1 MRVKLCNQKG
11 EVCVIRKIFY
21 IIGGMYMD
29 LLKEN
34 EAFCVGVAFGV
45 DLYQR
50 KIIEAHRRGKPLM
63 VDGNL
68 YYLEDGRERLARV
81 IDEICK

>member
-1 MRVKLCNQKG
+1 MNELQR
-11 EVCVIRKIFY
+11 
-21 IIGGMYMD
+21 D
-29 LLKEN
+29 
-34 EAFCVGVAFGV
+34 EAFLIGVAFGL

-50 KIIEAHRRGKPLM
+50 KIIAAHVRNKPLLI
-63 VDGNL
+63 DGNL